1 MGWAHAASDAPVK
14 RSKCMSVF
22 LKWFDQGFP
31 PDAGGG
37 VSQLC
42 GPAMPLSPVHPAACC
57 QCVLCWL
64 VVWRYRHYR
73 RRLWA
78 SPVGCLA
85 ANPFCTSSSGS
96 GVRTVCNVLALCI
109 WVGGGKEQ
117 QLPWAVLLVCVS
129 THPVQ
134 SLGSGGL
141 SFPFLNPVLSCTRNR
156 KASRAA
162 PGSVVGVYAGA
173 ARASAAPMLC
183 RLQPPGPGC
192 CAHACTWA
200 SA

>member
-1 MGWAHAASDAPVK
+1 MLVAVCLSCVGQPCRCHLSTQPHAANAY
-14 RSKCMSVF
+14 C
-22 LKWFDQGFP
+22 
-31 PDAGGG
+31 AGWW
-37 VSQLC
+37 C
-42 GPAMPLSPVHPAACC
+42 GATGTTDGACGRRQWAALLQTPSAQVAVAVAC
-57 QCVLCWL
+57 
-64 VVWRYRHYR
+64 
-73 RRLWA
+73 
-78 SPVGCLA
+78 
-85 ANPFCTSSSGS
+85 
-96 GVRTVCNVLALCI
+96 VRTVCNVLALCI